1 MSAHRA
7 TTRWLPRTLL
17 VLALALALGS
27 PVWAGIP
34 GAGQHYPNG
43 SSDFMGG
50 VLPPPGTYWLNYLA
64 YIGKDKLLD
73 KDGNE
78 EIATPGGPMKTDFDA
93 DVLVEVPR
101 FIHMTPYKILGAT
114 WGVQVFFPLY
124 TADAQLS
131 VGGNEAFDHDSK
143 GLGDIIFS
151 PCLLAW
157 HLSPNLHMG
166 AALDIWAPTGKY
178 DKDNNASQILSKN
191 AWTFELVYAASYWIP
206 GGLDVSAKFMYD
218 INTTN
223 DDYVHPG
230 TGATV
235 DMKAGQEF
243 HVDYGVSYALG
254 KEDYRLG
261 ASGYYYQQITD
272 DELDGSKVDDSKARI
287 LSIGPTF
294 KWWPGMGKLSATLKY
309 LKEFGGENIAQ
320 GQSVWLNTTYA
331 F

>member
-1 MSAHRA
+1 MAANRSV
-7 TTRWLPRTLL
+7 TRWLRHALFTSG
-17 VLALALALGS
+17 LALALAI
-27 PVWAGIP
+27 PAWAGLP

-43 SSDFMGG
+43 SSDIMGG
-50 VLPPPGTYWLNYLA
+50 VLPPPGTYWINYLA
-64 YIGKDKLLD
+64 YIGKDELLD
-73 KDGNE
+73 QDGD
-78 EIATPGGPMKTDFDA
+78 EIGDFDA
-93 DVLVEVPR
+93 NVFVEVPR
-101 FIHMTPYKILGAT
+101 FVHMTGHKIFGAT

-124 TADAQLS
+124 KADAKLS
-131 VGGNEAFDHDSK
+131 VAGPGTIFDDDSA

-151 PCLLAW
+151 PCVLAW

-166 AALDIWAPTGKY
+166 AALDIWAPTGNY
-178 DKDNNASQILSKN
+178 DKDNPASQILSKN
-191 AWTFELVYAASYWIP
+191 SWTFEPVFAVSYWMP

-243 HVDYGVSYALG
+243 HVDYAVSYALG
-254 KEDYRLG
+254 KEDFRLG
-261 ASGYYYQQITD
+261 ASGYYYQQLTE
-272 DELDGSKVDDSKARI
+272 DELDGSKVDDTKAKV

-294 KWWPGMGKLSATLKY
+294 KWWPGMGKFSLTAKY
-309 LKEFGGENIAQ
+309 IKEFGGENIAQ
-320 GQSVWLNTTYA
+320 GQSLWVNTTYA